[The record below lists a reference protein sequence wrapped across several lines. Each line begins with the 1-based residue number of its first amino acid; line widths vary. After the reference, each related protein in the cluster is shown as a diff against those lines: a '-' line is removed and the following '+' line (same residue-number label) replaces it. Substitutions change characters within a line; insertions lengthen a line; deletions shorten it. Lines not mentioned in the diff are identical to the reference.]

1 MISAADVAVGSEAVG
16 GSSWG
21 LLQDISAVAISRLLP
36 WEYSVRNLFRRPLR
50 TMLTLVGLTTVLLLV
65 LVVVGFIR
73 GLESSL
79 EVSGDPDTA
88 IVFAL
93 GMGENLAP
101 ALSSSHSP
109 QLHRPLSTRFILHRH
124 TPQLPLSRAQAA
136 YQEGQG
142 SCDTFEN
149 VLTPSTD
156 CFKPMAKNLW
166 STPEV
171 PPPKQT

>member
-1 MISAADVAVGSEAVG
+1 MISAADAVVGSEAVG

-93 GMGENLAP
+93 GMGENLEYSAIP
-101 ALSSSHSP
+101 RQVANLVSAGVPGIGTSVSNTTVAAAILSIAL
-109 QLHRPLSTRFILHRH
+109 
-124 TPQLPLSRAQAA
+124 A
-136 YQEGQG
+136 
-142 SCDTFEN
+142 
-149 VLTPSTD
+149 
-156 CFKPMAKNLW
+156 
-166 STPEV
+166 
-171 PPPKQT
+171 